1 MIVLIK
7 TKLAPPEVVKEKRI
21 NVEVQV
27 IDHDRDQDR
36 VIVKE
41 PVKTVTKDI
50 IIAVLVRIM
59 KQRQIKNQVLL
70 PKNLKEVA
78 DHDQDL
84 QRQGDLKNDVIK
96 NYKPIMI
103 FYINSHLITISY
115 CKIHPFL
122 LSA

>member
-27 IDHDRDQDR
+27 IDHDRDLDR

-59 KQRQIKNQVLL
+59 KQIKNQVLL

-96 NYKPIMI
+96 N
-103 FYINSHLITISY
+103 
-115 CKIHPFL
+115 
-122 LSA
+122 

>member
-1 MIVLIK
+1 MNQLLMIAKVIEHHLPAVFIPLDVLIMIVPIK
-7 TKLAPPEVVKEKRI
+7 KYPAPEVVKEKRI
-21 NVEVQV
+21 NNVEVQV

-50 IIAVLVRIM
+50 ITVVLVRIM
-59 KQRQIKNQVLL
+59 KRQQIKNQVLL

-78 DHDQDL
+78 DQDQDL

-96 NYKPIMI
+96 N
-103 FYINSHLITISY
+103 
-115 CKIHPFL
+115 
-122 LSA
+122 

>member
-27 IDHDRDQDR
+27 IDHDRDLDR

-96 NYKPIMI
+96 N
-103 FYINSHLITISY
+103 
-115 CKIHPFL
+115 
-122 LSA
+122 

>member
-59 KQRQIKNQVLL
+59 KQIKNQVLL

-96 NYKPIMI
+96 N
-103 FYINSHLITISY
+103 
-115 CKIHPFL
+115 
-122 LSA
+122 

>member
-27 IDHDRDQDR
+27 IDHDRDLDR
-36 VIVKE
+36 EIVKE

-59 KQRQIKNQVLL
+59 KQIKNQVLL

-96 NYKPIMI
+96 N
-103 FYINSHLITISY
+103 
-115 CKIHPFL
+115 
-122 LSA
+122 

>member
-1 MIVLIK
+1 M
-7 TKLAPPEVVKEKRI
+7 
-21 NVEVQV
+21 
-27 IDHDRDQDR
+27 IDHDRDLDR

-50 IIAVLVRIM
+50 ITVVLVRIM
-59 KQRQIKNQVLL
+59 KRQQIKNQVLL

-96 NYKPIMI
+96 N
-103 FYINSHLITISY
+103 
-115 CKIHPFL
+115 
-122 LSA
+122 

>member
-27 IDHDRDQDR
+27 IDHDRDLDR
-36 VIVKE
+36 VIVIVVVKE

-59 KQRQIKNQVLL
+59 KRRQIKNQVLL

-78 DHDQDL
+78 DQDQDL

-96 NYKPIMI
+96 
-103 FYINSHLITISY
+103 T
-115 CKIHPFL
+115 
-122 LSA
+122 

>member
-50 IIAVLVRIM
+50 ITVVLVRIM
-59 KQRQIKNQVLL
+59 KRRQIKNQVLL

-96 NYKPIMI
+96 N
-103 FYINSHLITISY
+103 
-115 CKIHPFL
+115 
-122 LSA
+122 

>member
-27 IDHDRDQDR
+27 IDHDRDLDR

-59 KQRQIKNQVLL
+59 KRRQIKNQVLL

-96 NYKPIMI
+96 
-103 FYINSHLITISY
+103 T
-115 CKIHPFL
+115 
-122 LSA
+122 

>member
-27 IDHDRDQDR
+27 IDHDRDLDR

-59 KQRQIKNQVLL
+59 KRRQIKNQVLL

-78 DHDQDL
+78 DQDQDL

-96 NYKPIMI
+96 N
-103 FYINSHLITISY
+103 
-115 CKIHPFL
+115 
-122 LSA
+122 

>member
-27 IDHDRDQDR
+27 IDHDRDLDR

-59 KQRQIKNQVLL
+59 KQIKNQVLL

-96 NYKPIMI
+96 K
-103 FYINSHLITISY
+103 
-115 CKIHPFL
+115 
-122 LSA
+122 

>member
-1 MIVLIK
+1 MIVPIK

-36 VIVKE
+36 VIVIVVVKE

-50 IIAVLVRIM
+50 ITVVLVRIM
-59 KQRQIKNQVLL
+59 KRRQIKNQVLL

-96 NYKPIMI
+96 N
-103 FYINSHLITISY
+103 
-115 CKIHPFL
+115 
-122 LSA
+122 